1 MEFKKVRLDQLNFS
15 STPVRLYRS
24 EQSMQQLKTSL
35 QATGGPIDPL
45 ILRDLGG
52 TEYIVVAGESRVK
65 ALTELGY
72 RPDYEVPALIGEFD
86 DRTALTYGLIENYVR
101 SPLSAYEEALVV
113 RALVMYYGMSQRQVA
128 ERLGKGEVHISRL
141 LAVFDLVE
149 EVRTALHEG
158 HFNLGHAAELLPL
171 KDAPELQRQALAE
184 ILERGLSVMMLRT
197 RVRELLG
204 EAEEWIIEPGEM
216 WVSKASRV
224 SVHPSGSGYK
234 VDFSFTTADEFDT
247 IVAFLRNRLK

>member
-1 MEFKKVRLDQLNFS
+1 MEYKKVRLDQLNFS

-65 ALTELGY
+65 ALT
-72 RPDYEVPALIGEFD
+72 
-86 DRTALTYGLIENYVR
+86 YGLIENYVR

-113 RALVMYYGMSQRQVA
+113 RALVKYYGMSQRQVA
-128 ERLGKGEVHISRL
+128 ERLGKGKAHISRL
-141 LAVFDLVE
+141 LAVFDLLE
-149 EVRTALHEG
+149 EVRTAMHEG
-158 HFNLGHAAELLPL
+158 RINLGHAAELLPV
-171 KDAPELQRQALAE
+171 KDTPKLQRQALSE

-204 EAEEWIIEPGEM
+204 ESEGWIIEPGEM
-216 WVSKASRV
+216 WVSKAARV
-224 SVHPSGSGYK
+224 AVHPAGRGYK
-234 VDFSFTTADEFDT
+234 VDFSFTTAAEFDT
-247 IVAFLRNRLK
+247 IVTYLRNRLK